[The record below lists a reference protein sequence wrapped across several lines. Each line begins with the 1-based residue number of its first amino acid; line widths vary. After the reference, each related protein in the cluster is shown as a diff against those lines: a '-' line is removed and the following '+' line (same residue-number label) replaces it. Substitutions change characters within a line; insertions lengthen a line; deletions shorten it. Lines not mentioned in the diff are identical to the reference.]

1 VSATQR
7 FAGSVAI
14 VTGGASGIGRALCE
28 ALARRGAA
36 ALVVVDTD
44 APGAART
51 VEAIARGGGC
61 AEARALDV
69 RDAPAVEAVVRET
82 VAAHGR
88 LDLHVNAAGI
98 GIWGDVREF
107 SLEQWRQVL
116 DVDFWGVVHG
126 TRAAYAVMAQQR
138 SGTIVNVSSLAGLV
152 SAPTVV
158 PYAAAKHAVVGLST
172 SWGAEAQELGV
183 QISVACPGPIRTGFH
198 AAALLGRV
206 GRAPR
211 APENGMDAAEA
222 AQEILRGV
230 SRGRR
235 VIVFPAAARRI
246 WALSRLWPSRVAR
259 RNRDT
264 VRRLAAQELASSR
277 DRGGA

>member
-1 VSATQR
+1 MER

-14 VTGGASGIGRALCE
+14 VTGGASGIGRALGE

-36 ALVVVDTD
+36 AIVLADID
-44 APGAART
+44 AQGALRAA
-51 VEAIARGGGC
+51 ESIARSGGR

-69 RDAPAVEAVVRET
+69 RDAPAAEALVRET

-88 LDLHVNAAGI
+88 LDLYVNAAGI

-126 TRAAYAVMAQQR
+126 TRAAYAVMAEQR
-138 SGTIVNVSSLAGLV
+138 SGTIVNVGSLAGLV

-172 SWGAEAQELGV
+172 SWWAEAQEVGV
-183 QISVACPGPIRTGFH
+183 QICVACPGPIRTGFH
-198 AAALLGRV
+198 AALLLGRA

-211 APENGMDAAEA
+211 APEGGMDAIAAAE
-222 AQEILRGV
+222 EILRGV

-246 WALSRLWPSRVAR
+246 WALSRLWPSGLAR

-264 VRRLAAQELASSR
+264 VRRLAAAGPAAAR
-277 DRGGA
+277 DQGGL